1 MYILNTNRPKEERI
15 PVRRLIR
22 SPSTG
27 KWEEPKQKP
36 LFIRGPIPLPWVECA
51 AKLPGK
57 ALALG
62 FGLWWL
68 HGMNKGGEVKLTKRL
83 LESFNISRD
92 AAADG
97 LNRLEQSG
105 LVQVKRAPGKRA
117 TVRIVTES
125 DPPGRPQIGPP
136 TSSPDHGS
144 CVK

>member
-1 MYILNTNRPKEERI
+1 MHISNPYRPKQEHI

-27 KWEEPKQKP
+27 KWGEPKQKP
-36 LFIRGPIPLPWVECA
+36 LFIRGPIPLPWVEHA

-68 HGMNKGGEVKLTKRL
+68 HGMAKGGEVKLTKRL

-97 LNRLEQSG
+97 LKRLEQSG
-105 LVQVKRAPGKRA
+105 LVQVKRAPGKRP
-117 TVRIVTES
+117 TVHILTES
-125 DPPGRPQIGPP
+125 RITNTLQIGTASP
-136 TSSPDHGS
+136 TPDHG
-144 CVK
+144 